1 MAREE
6 LKTIEGWHKSGCNS
20 WDKYC
25 KPGDMVDQGVAD
37 YFLDILPPRT
47 ITRDYFQ
54 VGEPHSH
61 AINPKTMKNCGTYA
75 TFAVRGK
82 ETWEYCGNCFPHMF
96 VDIEK
101 LKKRDSV
108 QAFLR
113 ETYKLVFE
121 ITQATRPHIFCAD
134 GFEMSVQAGVGLY
147 CEPRVNLESGEYTT
161 CEVRYPSQKEELLM
175 LYAEDPEHPTATVYG
190 YVPLKVVEA
199 VIEKHGGWFDAK
211 IPFV

>member
-20 WDKYC
+20 WDEYC

-47 ITRDYFQ
+47 MTRDYFQ

-82 ETWEYCGNCFPHMF
+82 EIWEYCGNCFPHMC
-96 VDIEK
+96 VDVEK
-101 LKKRDSV
+101 FKKRDSV
-108 QAFLR
+108 QAFLH
-113 ETYKLVFE
+113 ETY
-121 ITQATRPHIFCAD
+121 RWCA
-134 GFEMSVQAGVGLY
+134 GL
-147 CEPRVNLESGEYTT
+147 PRLRDLIS
-161 CEVRYPSQKEELLM
+161 SAK
-175 LYAEDPEHPTATVYG
+175 TV
-190 YVPLKVVEA
+190 LK
-199 VIEKHGGWFDAK
+199 
-211 IPFV
+211 